1 MDTGTGT
8 TSGLKARWNAMPR
21 SAKWGMYAVA
31 AILLYF
37 LAIEPAL
44 TKMGAWNA
52 RADTKEV
59 ALNQYDKDRR
69 SRAELDKSA
78 TDAVKNYGEVLS
90 PADSATRSQ
99 ELNQKVQS
107 ALDANGIKRPTMTA
121 REVAVPGNSKLAQ
134 QFGTDH
140 RVERL
145 VSEIVFDA
153 EPEQVAKVVSDLEQV
168 PEIARVS
175 RLSIRQKSGENEGGR
190 LVSAT
195 IWVEAWQLKQKV
207 GRPK

>member
-1 MDTGTGT
+1 MESGNGTAG
-8 TSGLKARWNAMPR
+8 GMRARWNAMPR

-31 AILLYF
+31 AIVLYF
-37 LAIEPAL
+37 LGIEPAL

-52 RADTKEV
+52 RADRKES

-69 SRAELDKSA
+69 SRAELDKIA
-78 TDAVKNYGEVLS
+78 TDAVKNYGEVLR

-175 RLSIRQKSGENEGGR
+175 RLSIRQKTGENEGGR

>member
-1 MDTGTGT
+1 MDEGAGTN
-8 TSGLKARWNAMPR
+8 SGLKARWTAMPR
-21 SAKWGMYAVA
+21 SAKWGLYAVA
-31 AILLYF
+31 AIVAYF
-37 LAIEPAL
+37 FAIEPAL

-52 RADTKEV
+52 RAGTKEV

-69 SRAELDKSA
+69 ARADLDKAA
-78 TDAVKNYGEVLS
+78 TDAVKNYGEVLT
-90 PADSATRSQ
+90 PADSAARSQ
-99 ELNQKVQS
+99 ELNKQVQA
-107 ALDANGIKRPTMTA
+107 ALDANGVKRPTMTA
-121 REVAVPGNSKLAQ
+121 REVLVPANSALSR

-153 EPEQVAKVVSDLEQV
+153 EPEQVAKVVADLEQV

-175 RLSIRQKSGENEGGR
+175 RLVLRQKSGENEGGR
-190 LVSAT
+190 QVSAT